1 MKNRRE
7 SYNSQLKGGLDLTM
21 LNTSTAWI
29 NVEDDHSDDTKVIQF
44 PLEFTSSSSGSD
56 QLTSSSKPTSAALT
70 DLGEHDHARGR
81 YDACT
86 TQRLPRRPASVQ
98 IVGDAFEDEHIEKK
112 KHAAEPI
119 KSLED
124 IQYVSQYLIDRRRY
138 RDNLLFIA
146 GINLGLRCGD
156 LLQLKIGHLLDSYGN
171 YKSKVVLKEQKT
183 GKIREAWLN
192 DAVYDAMDLYLGDLG
207 AVDLNSYLFKGIGN
221 RSKNSGQPMRVDT
234 AERLLKKIINEE
246 CGLTVHAST
255 HMLRKT
261 FSYHVIMSA
270 PDRSRAIEFLQK
282 ILGHSSPAITL
293 AYAGI
298 TDDEI
303 AESYRNLNLGKHSA
317 FQAYL
322 STQQAV

>member
-1 MKNRRE
+1 MTTDNTTTTR
-7 SYNSQLKGGLDLTM
+7 
-21 LNTSTAWI
+21 NTS
-29 NVEDDHSDDTKVIQF
+29 KVVPF
-44 PLEFTSSSSGSD
+44 PAPTRPLEST
-56 QLTSSSKPTSAALT
+56 QTLSK
-70 DLGEHDHARGR
+70 
-81 YDACT
+81 
-86 TQRLPRRPASVQ
+86 PRRPSGVCITGPAFT
-98 IVGDAFEDEHIEKK
+98 DADVALK

-124 IQYVSQYLIDRRRY
+124 IQYVSQYLIDRHRY

-156 LLQLKIGHLLDSYGN
+156 LLQLKIGHILDAEGN
-171 YKSKVVLKEQKT
+171 YKDKIVLREQKT

-192 DAVYDAMDLYLGDLG
+192 DAVYDAMDLYLEDLG
-207 AVDLNSYLFKGIGN
+207 AINLNDYLFRGIGN

-234 AERLLKKIINEE
+234 AEKLLKQIVNEE

-261 FSYHVIMSA
+261 FSYHVIMTA
-270 PDRSRAIEFLQK
+270 PDRPRAIEFLQK

-298 TDDEI
+298 TQDEI
-303 AESYRNLNLGKHSA
+303 ADSYKNLNLGARPVFQSYLQCSA
-317 FQAYL
+317 
-322 STQQAV
+322 S

>member
-1 MKNRRE
+1 
-7 SYNSQLKGGLDLTM
+7 M
-21 LNTSTAWI
+21 LNTNTTWTSAQIIPFPTTLDSSPDQLSTLHDPIPAAGT
-29 NVEDDHSDDTKVIQF
+29 N
-44 PLEFTSSSSGSD
+44 LSGSTH
-56 QLTSSSKPTSAALT
+56 LRTSYVTSV
-70 DLGEHDHARGR
+70 HAGS
-81 YDACT
+81 
-86 TQRLPRRPASVQ
+86 PRRPTNVR

-156 LLQLKIGHLLDSYGN
+156 LLQLKIGHLLDSNGD
-171 YKSKVVLKEQKT
+171 YKSKIVLQEQKT

-192 DAVYDAMDLYLGDLG
+192 DAVYDAMDLYLSDIGT
-207 AVDLNSYLFKGIGN
+207 VDLNDYLFKGIGN
-221 RSKNSGQPMRVDT
+221 RSKNSNKPMRVDT
-234 AERLLKKIINEE
+234 CEKLLKKIVNEE

-270 PDRSRAIEFLQK
+270 SDRPRAIEFLQK

-303 AESYRNLNLGKHSA
+303 AESYRSLNLGKHSA

-322 STQQAV
+322 STQQAVAG

>member
-1 MKNRRE
+1 
-7 SYNSQLKGGLDLTM
+7 M
-21 LNTSTAWI
+21 LNTSTTWMKSKI
-29 NVEDDHSDDTKVIQF
+29 IQF
-44 PLEFTSSSSGSD
+44 PTASDSSPDQLSTLNEPIPAAGTDLSGSTHLRTGCD
-56 QLTSSSKPTSAALT
+56 ASA
-70 DLGEHDHARGR
+70 
-81 YDACT
+81 
-86 TQRLPRRPASVQ
+86 PRRPTSVR
-98 IVGDAFEDEHIEKK
+98 IVGDAFDDEHIEKK

-156 LLQLKIGHLLDSYGN
+156 LLQLKIGHLLDEHGA
-171 YKSKVVLKEQKT
+171 YKEKVVLREQKT
-183 GKIREAWLN
+183 GKIREVWLN
-192 DAVYDAMDLYLGDLG
+192 NAVYDAMDLYLGGLD
-207 AVDLNSYLFKGIGN
+207 AVNLNDYLFKGIGN
-221 RSKNSGQPMRVDT
+221 RSRNSDRPMRVDT
-234 AERLLKKIINEE
+234 CEKLLKKIVNDE

-261 FSYHVIMSA
+261 FSYHVIMTA
-270 PDRSRAIEFLQK
+270 PDRSRAVEFLQK

-303 AESYRNLNLGKHSA
+303 AESYRSLNLGARPVFQNCLQSA
-317 FQAYL
+317 AG
-322 STQQAV
+322 